1 MSTPGAVGIVLGS
14 IGAKPPD
21 GEGGGREKG
30 DADEGAGGE
39 TEGDGKNG
47 NPSTPEVSKVYGR
60 IGKEGSKK
68 LRSSALSSDVSRQ
81 DSSIAG
87 NSPLE
92 TPEVNRKENCNAVV
106 DLTNDDA
113 NDNVI
118 TDDVHIPACALAIPE
133 IPPHEVANIAIV
145 YGTPRAQARHKRSR
159 HGVYYN
165 PSSKQQRTFADA
177 CWYLSPMTGALQV
190 ELCFYFERPL
200 THFIGRER
208 DIWKLRPDA
217 PVHHTQV
224 PDIDNLVKLVLDALT
239 PRVFANDCVIV
250 SIVAKKKWTAR
261 ANAARTL
268 VEIKQV

>member
-1 MSTPGAVGIVLGS
+1 MSAFRS
-14 IGAKPPD
+14 SNNKRAKQ
-21 GEGGGREKG
+21 
-30 DADEGAGGE
+30 DEGAGGE

-60 IGKEGSKK
+60 ICKEGSKK

-106 DLTNDDA
+106 DLTHDDA
-113 NDNVI
+113 NGNVI
-118 TDDVHIPACALAIPE
+118 TDDVDIPACALAIPE

-145 YGTPRAQARHKRSR
+145 YGTPRAQARHKRGR
-159 HGVYYN
+159 HGGYYN
-165 PSSKQQRTFADA
+165 PSGKDQKAFAEA
-177 CWYLSPMTGALQV
+177 CWYLRPTSGALKV

-208 DIWKLRPDA
+208 DVWKLRPDA

-239 PRVFANDCVIV
+239 PRVFANDCVIS
-250 SIVAKKKWTAR
+250 SIVAEKKWTSR
-261 ANAARTL
+261 ANAERT
-268 VEIKQV
+268 VVKIKQA